1 MPDVWI
7 VVFDFMPVKELLSVS
22 RTCREMW
29 LLVKAYWPLAF
40 NLARVLQPFL
50 MPDDVPSFRHML
62 KASGAVVSGSAALQ
76 FLDRVFYP
84 SSDLDIY
91 VSHANVEVA
100 ELWLLDHGMTKV
112 PPAEDPDAT
121 PLGYNRPLVAA
132 LAYELVDTYQAFSPV
147 RRTQLRS

>member
-1 MPDVWI
+1 
-7 VVFDFMPVKELLSVS
+7 
-22 RTCREMW
+22 
-29 LLVKAYWPLAF
+29 
-40 NLARVLQPFL
+40 
-50 MPDDVPSFRHML
+50 ML

-91 VSHANVEVA
+91 VSHANVEAA

-121 PLGYNRPLVAA
+121 PLGYDRPLVAA